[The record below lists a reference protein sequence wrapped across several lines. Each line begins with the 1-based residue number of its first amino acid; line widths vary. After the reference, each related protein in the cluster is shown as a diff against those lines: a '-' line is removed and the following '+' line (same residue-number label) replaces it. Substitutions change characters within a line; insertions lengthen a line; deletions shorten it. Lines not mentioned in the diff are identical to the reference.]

1 MVWLSKACRMG
12 AWINNDIPGS
22 EDREIEP
29 PLLRPL
35 LRQWHEQGCK
45 GDLVAELNR
54 LFRQFDATYDT
65 HLFAPRF
72 CEELKS
78 EPAPFEMVI
87 KGLHDVPGGYSF
99 YDFNAID
106 ADVLGTIYEQYLGH
120 RVQDP
125 EGKLLPS
132 PVLWERG
139 RG

>member
-1 MVWLSKACRMG
+1 MG